1 MKPKEISG
9 VPRHEKGGFHD
20 TESTAK
26 TSAKLV
32 DAKFEILKQRFL
44 DVNSWKENSAVG
56 ASEFKLFS
64 KNGQPANRRP
74 EIGDKIRINIPGP
87 GGIQTDSYDWV
98 DVIDYRETKNADEG
112 TFSIVMTCRPAHP
125 PRQENEENIAH
136 FYGED
141 ATSTFMITK
150 GKDYVMASVH
160 GRNEKP
166 NTKKAGWL
174 DAVRNFFIGS
184 GGILGAGKAQ
194 WKLLTEGLISGLE
207 DADK

>member
-1 MKPKEISG
+1 MKPKEIPG

-32 DAKFEILKQRFL
+32 DVKFEILKERFL

-98 DVIDYRETKNADEG
+98 DVIDYREPKNANEG
-112 TFSIVMTCRPAHP
+112 TINYVMNCGSDHP
-125 PRQENEENIAH
+125 PR
-136 FYGED
+136 
-141 ATSTFMITK
+141 
-150 GKDYVMASVH
+150 
-160 GRNEKP
+160 
-166 NTKKAGWL
+166 
-174 DAVRNFFIGS
+174 
-184 GGILGAGKAQ
+184 
-194 WKLLTEGLISGLE
+194 
-207 DADK
+207 